1 MAADVTT
8 DGTSVL
14 VVGAGPTGLV
24 LASELVR
31 RGVAC
36 ELIDERPGPQAWDRA
51 TVIHPGSLEVFE
63 ALGIA
68 DRFLA
73 AGTPQRGARIYSD
86 GEVLGE
92 YEITDSG
99 STLPVQPRDVGGGDR
114 VDPRRPPPRPRWRR
128 DPLGS
133 SRRADDLCRRTR
145 RRDRT
150 RRQPLIDGVRMG
162 RRLRRPAQRRSPLE
176 RHRARGPRDRRAV
189 GRVRRHPARLAPS
202 VRPHVR
208 LPRAGSRDLH
218 GVARSTLAGL
228 PPAELGRRRP
238 RGRRDVDA
246 HPLRARRVV
255 RRRRATDPLPL
266 PHDDRRTVPERPRP
280 RGR

>member
-1 MAADVTT
+1 MAGDVTS

-99 STLPVQPRDVGGGDR
+99 STYPFNLGMSEEVTESIVADHLRALGGD
-114 VDPRRPPPRPRWRR
+114 V
-128 DPLGS
+128 
-133 SRRADDLCRRTR
+133 TR
-145 RRDRT
+145 
-150 RRQPLIDGVRMG
+150 
-162 RRLRRPAQRRSPLE
+162 S
-176 RHRARGPRDRRAV
+176 
-189 GRVRRHPARLAPS
+189 ARLVGLTPS
-202 VRPHVR
+202 ADGLVAEID
-208 LPRAGSRDLH
+208 RAGSRSSTASD
-218 GVARSTLAGL
+218 GSSAATACTASFATRAASCSRATRS
-228 PPAELGRRRP
+228 PS
-238 RGRRDVDA
+238 RGRCSTPPCAAGPIGSTSRSSTSSRF
-246 HPLRARRVV
+246 P
-255 RRRRATDPLPL
+255 
-266 PHDDRRTVPERPRP
+266 
-280 RGR
+280 